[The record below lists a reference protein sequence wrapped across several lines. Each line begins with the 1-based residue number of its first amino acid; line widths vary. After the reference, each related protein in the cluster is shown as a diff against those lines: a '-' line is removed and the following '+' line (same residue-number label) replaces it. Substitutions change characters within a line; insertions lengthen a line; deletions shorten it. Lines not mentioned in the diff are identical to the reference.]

1 MTVHRCWFYRSAVL
15 AAGTAACLAAA
26 LPAAAQAQ
34 DPKPAPVAEKPAPK
48 AEKQSPARRG
58 REPPRKDTEERPRP
72 DVAVSF
78 PADI

>member
-1 MTVHRCWFYRSAVL
+1 MTLRRCWFHLSAVL
-15 AAGTAACLAAA
+15 AAGTAACVAAA
-26 LPAAAQAQ
+26 LPAQAQ
-34 DPKPAPVAEKPAPK
+34 DPKPPPVAEKPAPK

>member
-15 AAGTAACLAAA
+15 AAGTAACLAAI
-26 LPAAAQAQ
+26 PAAAQAQ
-34 DPKPAPVAEKPAPK
+34 DPKPPPVAEKPAPK